1 MDESCALVEFSTQSR
16 RVRSTP
22 FDDAHIEV
30 RLNFFFPP
38 RPEPEDWQGAF
49 RSLRESAAAG
59 QPTLYDALGVDRDMP
74 QEELKRVYRALAK
87 EHHPDRRRDSG
98 AAMTRIN
105 EAYAVLQ
112 DPAARKHYDRIL
124 EANV

>member
-1 MDESCALVEFSTQSR
+1 MFGMLTSQLSESFLQAEHLEWPNEETEAEWQQ
-16 RVRSTP
+16 
-22 FDDAHIEV
+22 AW
-30 RLNFFFPP
+30 
-38 RPEPEDWQGAF
+38 PEDWQGAF
-49 RSLRESAAAG
+49 RSLRDSAAAG
-59 QPTLYDALGVDRDMP
+59 KPTLYDALGVDREMP
-74 QEELKRVYRALAK
+74 QEDLKRAYRALAK